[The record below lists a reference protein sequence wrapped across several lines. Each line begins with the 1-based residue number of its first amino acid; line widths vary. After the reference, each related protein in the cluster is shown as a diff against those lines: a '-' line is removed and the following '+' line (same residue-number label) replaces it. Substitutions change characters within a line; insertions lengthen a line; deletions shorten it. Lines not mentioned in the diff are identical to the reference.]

1 MVIQTKCTNQP
12 TGKKAMSDTYVERT
26 QGYVRRLGERHEPN
40 AIASMLKI
48 SPGTLQNLW
57 RGRLKSIPVDLYMR
71 LCDMVAAELRR
82 EIGHLEHEI
91 ALVTASAGRRSDS
104 EIPKM
109 VSQVEALRELLEARK

>member
-1 MVIQTKCTNQP
+1 MVIHQKCTNQP
-12 TGKKAMSDTYVERT
+12 TGKKAMSETYVVRS
-26 QGYVRRLGERHEPN
+26 QWYVKRLGERHEPS

-71 LCDMVAAELRR
+71 LCDVMAAELRR

-91 ALVTASAGRRSDS
+91 ALVSAGASRHSDG
-104 EIPKM
+104 EISAM
-109 VSQVEALRELLEARK
+109 VAQVAALKRTLEARK